1 MQNKKRLIIDW
12 EKSFVNHISDEGLA
26 SKELSKFNNKKT
38 NNHPSSLIVKKCEQT
53 FHQSRYTDSK

>member
-1 MQNKKRLIIDW
+1 MSMMTLNCKKKIKMQNKKTLIIDW

-38 NNHPSSLIVKKCEQT
+38 KDLTH
-53 FHQSRYTDSK
+53 